1 MKKYNKLFFT
11 LAMSAALVGGTTSCD
26 DFEEININPS
36 VAGVEVVK
44 PHYALNNSIIGAQ
57 QDPHVAERIPVINW
71 SGAARLSGA
80 NSTFLGNGRYNDGYN
95 GDYWGYLTGWIK
107 NANLAV
113 TLADSQDNLTNDH
126 EINFNTNVKAFAR
139 IWRVVLI
146 SEFTDN
152 FGPYPIEA
160 FKGTTPEFNSVKEV
174 YYFMLKEL
182 DEAVDAIVLTDEPSE
197 GEALCDPIFG
207 YNAQKWAKYGNSL
220 RLRLAMRLSE
230 ADPDKAKT
238 EFEDVDKS
246 LLITTMEDIAKVK
259 EYNQWNAWAGIYS
272 RSWNYIPLSSSMSNI
287 LVGLGGVAVADQRP
301 DLVEHVK
308 PMNYLGLHFKEHY
321 AQCTDNPYK
330 DFWFDGIP
338 ENLDPR
344 ALRIYCLPGDTE
356 ADNFMNYGSADKND
370 KGESYAIQ
378 PLKDADGNNITMLT
392 GLYTWN
398 AYPVGSRGAWSSNFA
413 KNYAVGS
420 WYDTMLPVLSR
431 TYGGNSEGERIWFGP
446 WETHFLLA
454 EAAVRGWNT
463 GGVDAETA
471 YESGIRT
478 SFENFGVSQY
488 VEAYLASEDYNRIG
502 VSVKFSHTTEPASF
516 TANYVDGYTNQAGTT
531 TYVYPNASMSLYK
544 DGLNT
549 PLAKIITQK
558 YIAQAP
564 YLTMEMW
571 SDYRRLGLPW
581 FEIPANDTAY
591 TGTDMD
597 NTWTPTTYLEGQKF
611 DVYPQR
617 LRYPTSLENADPAG
631 YKKAL
636 ELLGGSNS
644 TITPLWWAIGGH

>member
-1 MKKYNKLFFT
+1 M
-11 LAMSAALVGGTTSCD
+11 
-26 DFEEININPS
+26 
-36 VAGVEVVK
+36 
-44 PHYALNNSIIGAQ
+44 
-57 QDPHVAERIPVINW
+57 
-71 SGAARLSGA
+71 
-80 NSTFLGNGRYNDGYN
+80 
-95 GDYWGYLTGWIK
+95 
-107 NANLAV
+107 
-113 TLADSQDNLTNDH
+113 
-126 EINFNTNVKAFAR
+126 
-139 IWRVVLI
+139 
-146 SEFTDN
+146 
-152 FGPYPIEA
+152 
-160 FKGTTPEFNSVKEV
+160 
-174 YYFMLKEL
+174 
-182 DEAVDAIVLTDEPSE
+182 
-197 GEALCDPIFG
+197 
-207 YNAQKWAKYGNSL
+207 
-220 RLRLAMRLSE
+220 
-230 ADPDKAKT
+230 
-238 EFEDVDKS
+238 
-246 LLITTMEDIAKVK
+246 
-259 EYNQWNAWAGIYS
+259 
-272 RSWNYIPLSSSMSNI
+272 
-287 LVGLGGVAVADQRP
+287 
-301 DLVEHVK
+301 
-308 PMNYLGLHFKEHY
+308 
-321 AQCTDNPYK
+321 
-330 DFWFDGIP
+330 
-338 ENLDPR
+338 
-344 ALRIYCLPGDTE
+344 
-356 ADNFMNYGSADKND
+356 
-370 KGESYAIQ
+370 
-378 PLKDADGNNITMLT
+378 
-392 GLYTWN
+392 
-398 AYPVGSRGAWSSNFA
+398 
-413 KNYAVGS
+413 
-420 WYDTMLPVLSR
+420 
-431 TYGGNSEGERIWFGP
+431 
-446 WETHFLLA
+446 A